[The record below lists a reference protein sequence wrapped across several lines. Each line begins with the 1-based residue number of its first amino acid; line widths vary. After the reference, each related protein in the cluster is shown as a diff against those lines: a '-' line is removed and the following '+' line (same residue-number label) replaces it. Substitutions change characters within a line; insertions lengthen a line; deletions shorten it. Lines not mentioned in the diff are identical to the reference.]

1 MATVSNNCYAD
12 LHIYSESVGPEH
24 IYNSLKRDKIPHTPV
39 TLSWWAFHRRPFFQN
54 SKFAFIVGLVV
65 ILVLAACSVSIGY
78 FIGKNACEKRDR
90 NNFHQ
95 HDESRFTETTQ
106 ISTFTDIVSIQ
117 NTNKITS
124 QKKATTTET
133 IRTFKTKTSDKTTTK
148 PRPPIRVNLKGKVF
162 KIYAKENDQFW
173 HFDGGHQ
180 VLKVVSSL
188 WQPNDEFVKFTF
200 EKQTDGSYKIKSRSV
215 SFPRY
220 MYDGYGVPGARG
232 VYLNGDDRTDD
243 DHMRYYITMETQ
255 GFYRIKTKATNRYVR
270 LDKDKYVSSR
280 YNLRDDRSL
289 FKLVVV

>member
-1 MATVSNNCYAD
+1 MATVSNNWYAD

-39 TLSWWAFHRRPFFQN
+39 TLNWWAFHRRPFFQN

-78 FIGKNACEKRDR
+78 FIGKNACDK

-95 HDESRFTETTQ
+95 HDESRLKETTQ

-148 PRPPIRVNLKGKVF
+148 PKPPIRGKLS
-162 KIYAKENDQFW
+162 IW
-173 HFDGGHQ
+173 
-180 VLKVVSSL
+180 
-188 WQPNDEFVKFTF
+188 
-200 EKQTDGSYKIKSRSV
+200 
-215 SFPRY
+215 
-220 MYDGYGVPGARG
+220 
-232 VYLNGDDRTDD
+232 
-243 DHMRYYITMETQ
+243 
-255 GFYRIKTKATNRYVR
+255 RILYT
-270 LDKDKYVSSR
+270 
-280 YNLRDDRSL
+280 
-289 FKLVVV
+289 